1 MYTCLPPELRE
12 GSSDHQKLV
21 WFTCSNKFRVKLLK
35 GMYREKFLKPQCIH
49 ENHKS
54 VPRTGIYCIFPMCLS
69 TGLFFGPV
77 SPGARALEALKLQPK
92 ECSSL
97 FLELSPRAHSQAC
110 PVTTQP
116 SCRSLNII
124 FLQKVFNRTATVT
137 TLQIPGDGYL
147 YLFVLLNFIL
157 PL

>member
-1 MYTCLPPELRE
+1 
-12 GSSDHQKLV
+12 
-21 WFTCSNKFRVKLLK
+21 
-35 GMYREKFLKPQCIH
+35 
-49 ENHKS
+49 
-54 VPRTGIYCIFPMCLS
+54 MCLS

-77 SPGARALEALKLQPK
+77 SPGARALEALKLQPLAGT
-92 ECSSL
+92 SSL
-97 FLELSPRAHSQAC
+97 LLELSPRAHSQAC

>member
-1 MYTCLPPELRE
+1 MVLCLLGLELWRH
-12 GSSDHQKLV
+12 SSCN
-21 WFTCSNKFRVKLLK
+21 FLL
-35 GMYREKFLKPQCIH
+35 EPL
-49 ENHKS
+49 
-54 VPRTGIYCIFPMCLS
+54 FPL
-69 TGLFFGPV
+69 
-77 SPGARALEALKLQPK
+77 A
-92 ECSSL
+92 
-97 FLELSPRAHSQAC
+97 ELSPRAHSQAC

-157 PL
+157 PLRQYLTRRVSIIELFHTQNAWRPFYTMAPSATQLLVSRPFCGTSQNKSWLAR

>member
-1 MYTCLPPELRE
+1 
-12 GSSDHQKLV
+12 
-21 WFTCSNKFRVKLLK
+21 
-35 GMYREKFLKPQCIH
+35 
-49 ENHKS
+49 
-54 VPRTGIYCIFPMCLS
+54 MCLS
-69 TGLFFGPV
+69 TGLFLGPV
-77 SPGARALEALKLQPK
+77 SPGARALEALKLQPLAGT
-92 ECSSL
+92 SSL
-97 FLELSPRAHSQAC
+97 LLELSPRAHSQAC

-157 PL
+157 PLRQYLTRRVSIIEPFHTQNTWRPFYTMASSAPQLLVSRPLCGTSQNKSWLAR